1 MPAVTLNNNQIA
13 TILNEAVAEVT
24 GKAVGEL
31 DLRGIIAT
39 ASDPTIIGSVD
50 QLTKSMINVIM
61 KKWYMDTEYRSGY
74 KSPFFVDESEYGA
87 ITEVISITVPDA
99 QPAANWTD
107 ITSGTTQLG
116 LYTIYLPTVDV
127 SVYGRTASWQ
137 IPVAILE
144 DQIKSCMDGEDELRE
159 FVSHVFLCIDNALVS
174 HMEALDAANRNSF
187 MAAKI
192 NYAAG
197 AGATGVH
204 VVNLVEEYVANAGLE
219 STGMTAAE
227 YLNDKD
233 ALADGAMTIME
244 YADLFKK
251 RSSEYNTMGY
261 KRFTPN
267 KRLVLQLLSKF
278 DKQLKYHMRSNTFHE
293 DLVKIPNYDTV
304 PYWQSSKKGDRDKIN
319 VDIDVSGNK
328 TQVQQSGIVGL
339 LCDSWAI
346 VHTIKNRRVAAK
358 QFEPEHLIQYYNQ
371 FQDCYYNNLGMNGIV
386 FIVADVNPS

>member
-13 TILNEAVAEVT
+13 TILNEAVAEIT

-31 DLRGIIAT
+31 DLRGFIAT
-39 ASDPTIIGSVD
+39 ASDSSIIGSVD
-50 QLTKSMINVIM
+50 QLTKAMINVIM

-74 KSPFFVDESEYGA
+74 NSPFFVDEVEYGA

-99 QPAANWTD
+99 QPASNWTD
-107 ITSGTTQLG
+107 IVSGTTQLG

-127 SVYGRTASWQ
+127 SVYGKTSSWQ
-137 IPVAILE
+137 IPVGILE
-144 DQIKSCMDGEDELRE
+144 DQLKSCLDGEDELRE
-159 FVSHVFLCIDNALVS
+159 FVSHIFLCIDNALVA
-174 HMEALDAANRNSF
+174 HMEALDSANRNSF

-192 NYAAG
+192 NFAAG
-197 AGATGVH
+197 GGTGVH

-219 STGMTAAE
+219 STGMTAAY
-227 YLNDKD
+227 YLNNKD

-244 YADLFKK
+244 YAELLQKM
-251 RSSEYNTMGY
+251 STEYNTKGD
-261 KRFTPN
+261 KRFTPE
-267 KRLVLQLLSKF
+267 KRLVLQLLTKF
-278 DKQLKYHMRSNTFHE
+278 DKQLKYHMRSATFHE
-293 DLVKIPNYDTV
+293 DLVKIPNYGTV
-304 PYWQSSKKGDRDKIN
+304 PYWQSAKKSDRDKID

-328 TQVQQSGIVGL
+328 TRVQQGGIVGL

-358 QFEPEHLIQYYNQ
+358 QFEPEHLVQYYNQ
-371 FQDCYYNNLGMNGIV
+371 FQDCYYNNLGLNGIV